1 MQQVP
6 QVRSL
11 RIWSVQEMIDIAI
24 NGKKLVVAE
33 GMTILEAAREAG
45 IVIPTLCYL
54 KDLNE
59 VGACRICVVEV
70 RGADRLVSACNT
82 KVAEGMEIET
92 ASARV
97 MEARKRN
104 LQLIL
109 SAHDCNCLTCERNG
123 KCRLQLL
130 ARQMGLL
137 EHQPYPV
144 KVAKDRWDTALP
156 LQRRD
161 SRCISCLRCVN
172 VCDKVQGMK
181 VWDLLGLGARAKV
194 AVREG
199 KAIPEVN
206 CTFCGQCITHCP
218 VGALGEREDT
228 KRFLDAVNDPKKTV
242 VLQVAPAVRTA
253 WADEFGLSSEQAT
266 ERRMAAAFRRLGAK
280 YVFDTNFAADLTIM
294 EEGNEFIAKMKDAKS
309 FKRPLFTSCCPG
321 WVRFL
326 KQEYPDMV
334 PQLSSAKS
342 PQLMF
347 GAIAKSYFAKKIGKK
362 PEDVF
367 CVSVM
372 PCLAKKWEAEAG
384 SSCSSGQET
393 ASPPLKDVDL
403 VLTTREAARL
413 LRLRGVEPANLPEED
428 FDSPLGTG
436 SGAAVI
442 FGATGGV
449 MEAALRTAYF
459 VLEGKNPDPDA
470 FKAVRGMDG
479 RKEVAVTIAGKQVR
493 ACVASG
499 LANARKVVED
509 IRSGKSQYDFVEI
522 MACPGGCVGGGG
534 QPFIDGYEQAE
545 ERGQTLYG
553 LDKANKVRFSHENPE
568 VAALYKDFLEKP
580 LSHTAHGL
588 LHTDQAAWKL

>member
-1 MQQVP
+1 MMN
-6 QVRSL
+6 
-11 RIWSVQEMIDIAI
+11 ITI
-24 NGKKLVVAE
+24 NGKKLAVAE
-33 GMTILEAAREAG
+33 GKTILEAAREAG

-70 RGADRLVSACNT
+70 KGADRLIAACNT
-82 KVAEGMEIET
+82 KVSEGMEIET
-92 ASARV
+92 NSARV
-97 MEARKRN
+97 LEARNHN

-130 ARQMGLL
+130 AQQMGLM

-172 VCDKVQGMK
+172 VCDKMQGMK

-199 KAIPEVN
+199 KTIPEVN

-242 VLQVAPAVRTA
+242 ILQVAPAVRTA
-253 WADEFGLSSEQAT
+253 WADEFGLSSDQAT

-294 EEGNEFIAKMKDAKS
+294 EEGNEFLKLLSAQGTKHQAPGTKHL
-309 FKRPLFTSCCPG
+309 PLFTSCCPG

-334 PQLSSAKS
+334 SQLSSAKS

-362 PEDVF
+362 PEDIF

-372 PCLAKKWEAEAG
+372 PCLAKKWERG
-384 SSCSSGQET
+384 MSG
-393 ASPPLKDVDL
+393 DVDL

-470 FKAVRGMDG
+470 FRAVRGIDG
-479 RKEVAVTIAGKQVR
+479 RKEVTVTIAGQKVR

-509 IRSGKSQYDFVEI
+509 IRRGRAQYDFVEI

-553 LDKANKVRFSHENPE
+553 LDKANKIRFSHENPE
-568 VAALYKDFLEKP
+568 VAALYKDYLEKP
-580 LSHTAHGL
+580 LSPTAHEL
-588 LHTDQAAWKL
+588 LHTDQTTWKL